1 MELLEQELE
10 FSEKKEKS
18 KPKKTQPSL
27 LKRFS
32 DWLMEEDTPKAKP
45 KPKPK
50 KKEKGI
56 WQKFIDWLE
65 EED

>member
-1 MELLEQELE
+1 LAKIRKLLDEDDTP
-10 FSEKKEKS
+10 KS
-18 KPKKTQPSL
+18 KPKP
-27 LKRFS
+27 
-32 DWLMEEDTPKAKP
+32 AP

-50 KKEKGI
+50 KKEKGL